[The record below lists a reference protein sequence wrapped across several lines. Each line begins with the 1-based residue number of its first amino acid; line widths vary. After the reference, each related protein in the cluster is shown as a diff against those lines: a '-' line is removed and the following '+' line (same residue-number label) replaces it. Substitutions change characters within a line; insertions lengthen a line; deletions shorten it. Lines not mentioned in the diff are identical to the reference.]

1 MSKILPVF
9 FVSSANLLPS
19 ETPKIKPGA
28 LANFSAGAGGAAAA
42 IYATTPLMRLVMKCQ
57 EGHQLSSAF
66 AELGKE
72 GFVPLYRGVSGPL
85 AGRMLIF
92 GGMYFV
98 QSGTQERFGFVPS
111 IFAAGCVK
119 TGLGV
124 VFERL
129 YTLNSIRPG
138 ETPWSLAKMI
148 YRQHGA
154 SELIRGVGAIG
165 PRNLIDET
173 SFFLYREMSRR
184 YSSNKPEMIP
194 TSLWSFG
201 FGGLGAGITSFI
213 SYPFQTVKIRT
224 ELVVGGSFVNPITAI
239 SQIFQQEGL
248 GALYKGA
255 SINMVRSIASRG
267 VMTAVSEV
275 ILSYLDGNKKC

>member
-1 MSKILPVF
+1 
-9 FVSSANLLPS
+9 
-19 ETPKIKPGA
+19 
-28 LANFSAGAGGAAAA
+28 
-42 IYATTPLMRLVMKCQ
+42 MRLVMKCQ
-57 EGHQLSSAF
+57 EGRTVGSALH
-66 AELGKE
+66 ELGKE
-72 GFVPLYRGVSGPL
+72 GFAPLYRGVSGPL

-111 IFAAGCVK
+111 IVAAAGVK
-119 TGLGV
+119 TGLGI

-148 YRQHGA
+148 CRQHGA
-154 SELIRGVGAIG
+154 SELIRGLGSVA

-173 SFFLYREMSRR
+173 SFFLFREFSRR
-184 YSSNKPEMIP
+184 YRSNKPEAIP

-201 FGGLGAGITSFI
+201 WGGLGAGITSLI

-224 ELVVGGSFVNPITAI
+224 ELVVGGSFVNPITAF
-239 SQIFQQEGL
+239 SQIIQEEGL
-248 GALYKGA
+248 GVLYKGA
-255 SINMVRSIASRG
+255 GVNVVRSVASRG
-267 VMTAVSEV
+267 VMTAVSEA
-275 ILSYLDGNKKC
+275 ILSYTTQVR